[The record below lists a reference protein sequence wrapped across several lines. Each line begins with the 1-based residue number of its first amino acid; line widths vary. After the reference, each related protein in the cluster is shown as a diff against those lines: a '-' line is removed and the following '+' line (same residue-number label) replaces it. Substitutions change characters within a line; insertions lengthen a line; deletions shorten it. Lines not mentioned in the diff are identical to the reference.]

1 MTGKG
6 TKRSLG
12 AYPEH
17 MAPSVPRVKTVA
29 RTAGRATARVAP
41 LLRGPDP
48 ADPRP
53 AWDGAGPGHD
63 GRAHDGRAHDNWALA
78 PAPGNR
84 PALNLEQAAARGR
97 NLTRR
102 ALGLGVLLLLTLLGA
117 GVVAVVMVLLGVG
130 LAAGSD
136 VAGGLMVFTLLLALS
151 GAWLAAR
158 RAGEL
163 LRPRLAPPAEG
174 APAQPEPDA
183 EAALLQTLRAH
194 EHHLPAQARAAF
206 HATVIATRDALR
218 ATAADVQMNRDAF
231 DARQAAREDLPE
243 LMDAYRAVPR
253 DPRNDAQL
261 LEQLRLIHTR
271 MTHITRAHA
280 ARTGDKLAAHGHYL
294 REKYTGK

>member
-1 MTGKG
+1 
-6 TKRSLG
+6 
-12 AYPEH
+12 

-29 RTAGRATARVAP
+29 RTAGRAAARVAP
-41 LLRGPDP
+41 LLRGPEP

-53 AWDGAGPGHD
+53 AWTEAGPGHD
-63 GRAHDGRAHDNWALA
+63 DGGHDDWALA
-78 PAPGNR
+78 PAPANR
-84 PALNLEQAAARGR
+84 PALNLERAAERGR

-117 GVVAVVMVLLGVG
+117 GVVSVVMVLLGVG

-163 LRPRLAPPAEG
+163 LRPQSQSQSQSRLAPPVP
-174 APAQPEPDA
+174 APPEPDA

-194 EHHLPAQARAAF
+194 EHHLPPQARAAF
-206 HATVIATRDALR
+206 HATVMATRDALR

-271 MTHITRAHA
+271 MAHITQAHA
-280 ARTGDKLAAHGHYL
+280 VRTGDKLAAHGHYL
-294 REKYTGK
+294 RDKYTGK

>member
-1 MTGKG
+1 
-6 TKRSLG
+6 
-12 AYPEH
+12 

-29 RTAGRATARVAP
+29 RTAGRAAARVAP
-41 LLRGPDP
+41 LLRGPEP

-53 AWDGAGPGHD
+53 AWTEAGPGHD
-63 GRAHDGRAHDNWALA
+63 DGAHDAGAHDDWALA
-78 PAPGNR
+78 PAPTNR
-84 PALNLEQAAARGR
+84 PALNLQHAAERGR

-117 GVVAVVMVLLGVG
+117 GVVSVVMVLLGVG

-163 LRPRLAPPAEG
+163 LRPQSQSQSRLAPPVP
-174 APAQPEPDA
+174 APPEPDA

-194 EHHLPAQARAAF
+194 EHHLPPQARAAF
-206 HATVIATRDALR
+206 HATVMATRDALR

-253 DPRNDAQL
+253 DPRNDTQL

-271 MTHITRAHA
+271 MAHITQAHA
-280 ARTGDKLAAHGHYL
+280 VRTGDKLAAHGHYL
-294 REKYTGK
+294 RDKYTGK

>member
-1 MTGKG
+1 
-6 TKRSLG
+6 
-12 AYPEH
+12 

-29 RTAGRATARVAP
+29 RTAGRAAARVAP
-41 LLRGPDP
+41 LLRGPEP

-53 AWDGAGPGHD
+53 AWTEAGPGHD
-63 GRAHDGRAHDNWALA
+63 DGVHDDWAHDDWALA
-78 PAPGNR
+78 PASANR
-84 PALNLEQAAARGR
+84 PALNLQHAAERGR

-117 GVVAVVMVLLGVG
+117 GVVSVVMVLLGVG

-163 LRPRLAPPAEG
+163 LRPQSQSQSRLAPPVP
-174 APAQPEPDA
+174 APPEPDA

-194 EHHLPAQARAAF
+194 EHHLPPQARAAF
-206 HATVIATRDALR
+206 HATVMATRDALR

-253 DPRNDAQL
+253 DPRNDTQL

-271 MTHITRAHA
+271 MAHITQAHA
-280 ARTGDKLAAHGHYL
+280 VRTGDKLAAHGHYL
-294 REKYTGK
+294 RDKYTGK